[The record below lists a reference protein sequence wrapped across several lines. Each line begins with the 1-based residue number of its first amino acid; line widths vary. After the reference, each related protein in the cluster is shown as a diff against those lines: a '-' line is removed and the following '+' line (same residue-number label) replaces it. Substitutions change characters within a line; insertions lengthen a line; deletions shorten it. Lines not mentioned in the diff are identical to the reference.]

1 MQIGAV
7 NLMGGQGSETAM
19 ANRVATFLGVP
30 FQEIMPPNMGMGMNR
45 GAGSTSSSDWQGG

>member
-1 MQIGAV
+1 
-7 NLMGGQGSETAM
+7 M